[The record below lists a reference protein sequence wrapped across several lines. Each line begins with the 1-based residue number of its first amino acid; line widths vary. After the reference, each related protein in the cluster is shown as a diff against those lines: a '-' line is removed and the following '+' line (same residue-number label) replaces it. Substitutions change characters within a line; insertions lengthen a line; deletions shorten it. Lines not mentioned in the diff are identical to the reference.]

1 MVGNSIIVELAAGDR
16 VQVYMYTFTGLHDKP
31 GNRLTQFMG
40 CLLRPLDQ
48 LSSNSTSQVM
58 ITTKFSFKDNILK
71 LRTINIKIKDT
82 YVLLIFFTKQQN
94 SDGSNNLSSLVVPQ
108 SPRGQRMALSSERF

>member
-40 CLLRPLDQ
+40 CLLRPLDR
-48 LSSNSTSQVM
+48 LSSNSTVSL
-58 ITTKFSFKDNILK
+58 DNIPRNRL
-71 LRTINIKIKDT
+71 N
-82 YVLLIFFTKQQN
+82 VLLNIEI
-94 SDGSNNLSSLVVPQ
+94 G
-108 SPRGQRMALSSERF
+108 MI

>member
-1 MVGNSIIVELAAGDR
+1 MVGNSIIVELEAGDR

-40 CLLRPLDQ
+40 YLLRPLDQ

-58 ITTKFSFKDNILK
+58 ITTKFSKITSFNESVNKTIDRKLKFINILF
-71 LRTINIKIKDT
+71 
-82 YVLLIFFTKQQN
+82 IF
-94 SDGSNNLSSLVVPQ
+94 
-108 SPRGQRMALSSERF
+108 